1 LEAPAPVR
9 RAVATKER
17 EINMVVK
24 DTDVDSKKMEI
35 MIILAD

>member
-1 LEAPAPVR
+1 VR

-24 DTDVDSKKMEI
+24 EAGCTDVDSEKMEI
-35 MIILAD
+35 MVILAD